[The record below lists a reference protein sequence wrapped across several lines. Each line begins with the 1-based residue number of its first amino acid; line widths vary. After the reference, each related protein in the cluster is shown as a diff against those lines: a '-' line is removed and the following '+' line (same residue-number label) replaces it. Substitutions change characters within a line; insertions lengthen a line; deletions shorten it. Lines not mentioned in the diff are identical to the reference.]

1 MKQVLKMSAISTA
14 LLTLPM
20 MANADVLASVKP
32 LGFITSSI
40 ANGVTDTQILVP
52 AGASPHDYS
61 LKLSD
66 VQKVKSADL
75 VLWVGEDIDAFLSRQ
90 LNNSLEK
97 LSPLTIDEGIFCF
110 LDTTSFISTS
120 NSARTKRN
128 LIKQSRK
135 RDSNESTYFLSK
147 MISWQV
153 LHLFKLFHDSLE
165 FSKVLGLGCFI
176 NETCTEIH
184 LLKQKEFTTDQRDI
198 VFNQIIRSKKKNNKI
213 DLNKIIINQL
223 NDLDSELF

>member
-1 MKQVLKMSAISTA
+1 MLSYQDNSITHLK
-14 LLTLPM
+14 
-20 MANADVLASVKP
+20 
-32 LGFITSSI
+32 
-40 ANGVTDTQILVP
+40 
-52 AGASPHDYS
+52 
-61 LKLSD
+61 
-66 VQKVKSADL
+66 
-75 VLWVGEDIDAFLSRQ
+75 
-90 LNNSLEK
+90 NSHR
-97 LSPLTIDEGIFCF
+97 SPLTKASSAFRYYF
-110 LDTTSFISTS
+110 FISTS

-165 FSKVLGLGCFI
+165 FAKVLGLGCFI
-176 NETCTEIH
+176 NEISTEIH